1 MLSAPTA
8 MPSLL
13 SRVAYPLHK
22 VKSKNQLT
30 PSRKKTHC
38 FSYYIM
44 FPLSF
49 RTLVLDDRIML
60 VGIKPFCDQGRK
72 SESLEEAPPVVGVM
86 A

>member
-1 MLSAPTA
+1 MLLAPNA

-13 SRVAYPLHK
+13 SRVPYPLHK

-44 FPLSF
+44 FLLSF